1 MSDLRVALR
10 FQAHAGNSRREIE
23 QINRDLRKAGKEGAK
38 SLADES
44 WKASSAITKV
54 GQVGA
59 NSYKVIRAC
68 LLYTSPS
75 PRD

>member
-1 MSDLRVALR
+1 MSSDLRVALR

-44 WKASSAITKV
+44 
-54 GQVGA
+54 
-59 NSYKVIRAC
+59 
-68 LLYTSPS
+68 
-75 PRD
+75 

>member
-38 SLADES
+38 ALADES

-59 NSYKVIRAC
+59 NSYKVIRAAMRE
-68 LLYTSPS
+68 T
-75 PRD
+75 